1 MRESED
7 ACAEAER
14 KEEELLQ
21 ERAQLKP
28 EIQKTSKEI
37 AKTIEPQ
44 IAEQQAAR
52 DETDSALREQE
63 L

>member
-1 MRESED
+1 MRALKQSVKKRSYCRN
-7 ACAEAER
+7 AR
-14 KEEELLQ
+14 M
-21 ERAQLKP
+21 QLKP
-28 EIQKTSKEI
+28 EIQKTNKEI